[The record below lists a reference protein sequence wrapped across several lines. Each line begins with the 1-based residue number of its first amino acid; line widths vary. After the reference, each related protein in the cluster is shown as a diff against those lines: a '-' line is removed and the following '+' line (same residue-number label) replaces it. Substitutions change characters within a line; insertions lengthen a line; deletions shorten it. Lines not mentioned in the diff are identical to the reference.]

1 MRPLLLCSLLLALAA
16 CSRSHAPPSASSP
29 GAKPADIAQAV
40 PAGTGPAPAPAASID
55 AAAPV
60 AVDAAT
66 GKPEPPPDKSDPR
79 WKDVDPN
86 TLGGR
91 SEEEMAK
98 FLAEQRKRDAEL
110 MARDAAEAK
119 SRVAAGP
126 LPAEGDERRADAR
139 DDRRY
144 VDERYADERYADERY
159 AEDRYAED
167 RYAED
172 RYAEDRYADPREDGR
187 YDPREDERYDPRDEP
202 RDYEDSAYGVD
213 PQDEAPWDEGAY
225 DEPPPY
231 EDEDYPPPDED
242 YDPRYD
248 PGYGRR

>member
-1 MRPLLLCSLLLALAA
+1 MRPLLLCSLLFALAA
-16 CSRSHAPPSASSP
+16 CSRSHAPASTSSP
-29 GAKPADIAQAV
+29 GAKPADVAQAV

-55 AAAPV
+55 VAAPV

-144 VDERYADERYADERY
+144 VDERYADERYADP
-159 AEDRYAED
+159 
-167 RYAED
+167 
-172 RYAEDRYADPREDGR
+172 RYAEDRYADPREDG
-187 YDPREDERYDPRDEP
+187 RYDPRDEP

-213 PQDEAPWDEGAY
+213 PEDEAPWDEGAY
-225 DEPPPY
+225 DEPLPY